1 MDGGAEHF
9 GGSSRLSS
17 RELTPPLFVLYT
29 SRLPAFEAAG
39 DPLMGV
45 RWGLHRPPPMVS
57 SAADRF

>member
-17 RELTPPLFVLYT
+17 RDLALRITAPPLFVFYT

-45 RWGLHRPPPMVS
+45 R
-57 SAADRF
+57 